1 MDTKFMNLESI
12 YTFDPHRLVI
22 NLIDKMNLTRG
33 DTQPAQDILGTSP
46 EGPLKVITSGSYR
59 GPSGDSLGPIQ
70 KLIIE

>member
-46 EGPLKVITSGSYR
+46 EGPLKVITSRSYR